1 MENEEKKN
9 VKALFISDVH
19 LGSKGSKPEALLE
32 VLKKY
37 KPEELY
43 IVGDFIDGWLLKK
56 RHFWPQSHTNI
67 IRKVLS
73 YSKNGTKVFYIVGNH
88 DDFLRS
94 YEHLDFGN
102 IVVLDEIVVDGV
114 WVVHGDKYDAVIMY
128 NKWIGIM
135 GSIGYEITIVMDSWI
150 KKVRKK
156 MGLRPRSFSKW
167 IKTKVKNAVSFISSF
182 EATLVKEAKI
192 RNCHTVICGHIHTPA
207 DKQVDGIRYVNTGDW
222 IENLSFVTIDEE
234 GMVLHQIEH

>member
-1 MENEEKKN
+1 M
-9 VKALFISDVH
+9 
-19 LGSKGSKPEALLE
+19 
-32 VLKKY
+32 LKKY

-135 GSIGYEITIVMDSWI
+135 GSIGYEITIVMDS
-150 KKVRKK
+150 
-156 MGLRPRSFSKW
+156 
-167 IKTKVKNAVSFISSF
+167 
-182 EATLVKEAKI
+182 
-192 RNCHTVICGHIHTPA
+192 
-207 DKQVDGIRYVNTGDW
+207 
-222 IENLSFVTIDEE
+222 
-234 GMVLHQIEH
+234 

>member
-1 MENEEKKN
+1 M
-9 VKALFISDVH
+9 
-19 LGSKGSKPEALLE
+19 
-32 VLKKY
+32 
-37 KPEELY
+37 
-43 IVGDFIDGWLLKK
+43 
-56 RHFWPQSHTNI
+56 
-67 IRKVLS
+67 
-73 YSKNGTKVFYIVGNH
+73 GNH